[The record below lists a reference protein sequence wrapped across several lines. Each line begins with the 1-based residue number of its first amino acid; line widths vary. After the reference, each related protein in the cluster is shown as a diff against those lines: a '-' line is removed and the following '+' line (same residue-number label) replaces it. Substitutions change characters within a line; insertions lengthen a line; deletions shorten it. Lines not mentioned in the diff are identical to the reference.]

1 MADSQYGKVSEGAS
15 GFIKPFSSNKYLQGS
30 TDFLQS
36 NSLVAKF
43 AFLILALILFVVAL
57 RLGSGLLAWL
67 FAPSHSPILINGMI
81 NANQMMQIPQDP
93 RVPGAIPILRSVNS
107 TDGLEFTWSV
117 WIFVDNFAYKETE
130 YKHIFHKGNDGI
142 NMTNQPTGVNYPN
155 NGPGLYIT
163 PHTNNLSVIMS
174 TFEDAKEEVL
184 VKDLPLNKWV
194 NVIIRV
200 SKQNQL
206 DIYINGVLA
215 KRHLLKSVPK
225 QNYGDVFASMNGGFS
240 GYTSALRYFNSAL
253 GTSQIQSLVDQGP
266 NEKMLNG
273 IDKNQTKPQ
282 YLSSR
287 WYFSRTED

>member
-1 MADSQYGKVSEGAS
+1 MSDSQYGKVSEGAS

-57 RLGSGLLAWL
+57 RIGSSILSWL
-67 FAPSHSPILINGMI
+67 FAPSASPILIDGMI
-81 NANQMMQIPQDP
+81 NATQMMIIPQDP
-93 RVPGAIPILRSVNS
+93 KVAGAIPILRSVNN

-117 WIFVDNFAYKETE
+117 WIYVDNFGYKEHD

-142 NMTNQPTGVNYPN
+142 NVTNPPTGMNFPN

-163 PHTNNLSVIMS
+163 PNTNDLAVVMS

-194 NVIIRV
+194 SVIIRV

-206 DIYINGVLA
+206 DVYINGVLA

-240 GYTSALRYFNSAL
+240 GYTSSLRYFNSAL
-253 GTSQIQSLVDQGP
+253 GTSHIQSIVDQGP

-273 IDKNQTKPQ
+273 SDMNKSKPQ
-282 YLSSR
+282 YLASR
-287 WYFSRTED
+287 WYFSRSED

>member
-1 MADSQYGKVSEGAS
+1 MSDSQYGKVSEGAS
-15 GFIKPFSSNKYLQGS
+15 GFIKPFSSNKYIQGS
-30 TDFLQS
+30 SDFLES

-57 RLGSGLLAWL
+57 RLGSALLSWL
-67 FAPSHSPILINGMI
+67 FTPSTSPILINGMI
-81 NANQMMQIPQDP
+81 IATQMMVIPQDP
-93 RVPGAIPILRSVNS
+93 KISGAIPILRSVNN

-117 WIFVDNFAYKETE
+117 WIFVDNASYKEHD

-142 NMTNQPTGVNYPN
+142 NVINQPTGMNNPN

-163 PHTNNLSVIMS
+163 PNSNNLAVVMS
-174 TFEDAKEEVL
+174 TFEDVKEEVI
-184 VKDLPLNKWV
+184 VKDLPLHKWV

-200 SKQNQL
+200 SNQNQL
-206 DIYINGVLA
+206 DVFINGVLA

-240 GYTSALRYFNSAL
+240 GYTSALRYFSSAL
-253 GTSQIQSLVDQGP
+253 GTSEIQYIVDQGP
-266 NEKMLNG
+266 NEKLLNG
-273 IDKNQTKPQ
+273 TNMEKSKPQ

-287 WYFSRTED
+287 WYFSRSED

>member
-1 MADSQYGKVSEGAS
+1 MSDSQYGKVSEGAS

-57 RLGSGLLAWL
+57 RLGSTILAWL
-67 FAPSHSPILINGMI
+67 FAPSASPILINGMI
-81 NANQMMQIPQDP
+81 NANQMMIIPQDP
-93 RVPGAIPILRSVNS
+93 KISGAIPILRSVNN
-107 TDGLEFTWSV
+107 TDGLEFSWSV
-117 WIFVDNFAYKETE
+117 WIYVDNFGYKEHD

-142 NMTNQPTGVNYPN
+142 NVTSQPTGMNFPN

-163 PHTNNLSVIMS
+163 PNINNLAVIMS
-174 TFEDAKEEVL
+174 TFEEVKEEVI
-184 VKDLPLNKWV
+184 VNDLPLNKWV

-206 DIYINGVLA
+206 DVYINGVLA

-253 GTSQIQSLVDQGP
+253 GTSHIQSIVDQGP

-273 IDKNQTKPQ
+273 SDMEQSKPQ
-282 YLSSR
+282 YLASR
-287 WYFSRTED
+287 WYFSRSED

>member
-15 GFIKPFSSNKYLQGS
+15 GFIKPFSSNKYLQGNP
-30 TDFLQS
+30 DFLQS

-57 RLGSGLLAWL
+57 RLGSAFLAWL
-67 FAPSHSPILINGMI
+67 LAPSASPILMNGMI
-81 NANQMMQIPQDP
+81 NATQMMIIPQDP
-93 RVPGAIPILRSVNS
+93 KISGAIPILRSVNN

-117 WIFVDNFAYKETE
+117 WIYVDNFGYREHD

-142 NMTNQPTGVNYPN
+142 NVTTQPTGMNYPN

-163 PHTNNLSVIMS
+163 PNTNDLAVVMS
-174 TFEDAKEEVL
+174 TFEDPKEEVI

-200 SKQNQL
+200 SKQHQL
-206 DIYINGVLA
+206 DVYINGVLA

-225 QNYGDVFASMNGGFS
+225 QNYGNVFASMNGGFS

-253 GTSQIQSLVDQGP
+253 GTSQIQSIVDQGP

-273 IDKNQTKPQ
+273 SDMNQSKPQ

-287 WYFSRTED
+287 WYFSRSED

>member
-57 RLGSGLLAWL
+57 RIGSSILSWL
-67 FAPSHSPILINGMI
+67 FAPSASPILIDGMI
-81 NANQMMQIPQDP
+81 NATQMMIIPQDP
-93 RVPGAIPILRSVNS
+93 KVAGAIPILRSVNN

-117 WIFVDNFAYKETE
+117 WIYVDNFGYKEHD

-142 NMTNQPTGVNYPN
+142 NVTNQPTGMNFPN

-163 PHTNNLSVIMS
+163 PNTNDLAVVMS

-194 NVIIRV
+194 SVIIRV

-206 DIYINGVLA
+206 DVYINGVLA

-240 GYTSALRYFNSAL
+240 GYTSSLRYFNSAL
-253 GTSQIQSLVDQGP
+253 GTSHIQSIVDQGP

-273 IDKNQTKPQ
+273 SDMNKSKPQ
-282 YLSSR
+282 YLASR
-287 WYFSRTED
+287 WYFSRSED